1 MIRLPPGR
9 VPARRPAV
17 RKGRQMMFPRRLALL
32 VVLLAGLLG
41 AGTANAAA
49 PAHNDVDAEFAAMM
63 IPHHYQAILMS
74 QLAPERASDP
84 ALKSLADRIRT
95 EQGLEIKML
104 QGWQGRNALPVTDAP
119 TAYEEMLG
127 MPEMIEH
134 MGMATREEME
144 QLATLSGPDFDRMFL
159 DLMIPHHEGA
169 VGMLQHV
176 ILHGSDQDLNQM
188 AQDMMSGQKAQ
199 LAIMR
204 EMQSA

>member
-1 MIRLPPGR
+1 
-9 VPARRPAV
+9 
-17 RKGRQMMFPRRLALL
+17 MMFPRRLALL

-41 AGTANAAA
+41 AGTASAAA
-49 PAHNDVDAEFAAMM
+49 QARNDVDVEFTAMM

-74 QLAPERASDP
+74 ELAPDRAAEP

-134 MGMATREEME
+134 MGMATREEMA

-169 VGMLQHV
+169 VRMLQDV
-176 ILHGSDQDLNQM
+176 ILRGSDQDLNQM

-204 EMQSA
+204 EMQSTA